1 QFNINTYAP
10 TMLLFKEDTE
20 KPVDIIQARG
30 MKKQLMDEF
39 VSNNKFLQVPRLINQ
54 QLFDELYCVLLITGE
69 DEAFLPGNKAFV
81 DFATVNKKDVLR
93 FAYVYQRQQQPLC
106 QALLHTQAAT
116 FPQVSSPTKSV
127 NVKDKMTLFF
137 PSASR
142 AQNAGSRIRFL
153 VSDYRHAMSDV
164 LRQPRLQ

>member
-1 QFNINTYAP
+1 
-10 TMLLFKEDTE
+10 
-20 KPVDIIQARG
+20 ARG

-54 QLFDELYCVLLITGE
+54 QLFDELCPVKQFHRRRKYCVLLITGE
-69 DEAFLPGNKAFV
+69 DEALLPGNKAFV

-116 FPQVSSPTKSV
+116 FPQVSSLTKSV

-137 PSASR
+137 PSASG